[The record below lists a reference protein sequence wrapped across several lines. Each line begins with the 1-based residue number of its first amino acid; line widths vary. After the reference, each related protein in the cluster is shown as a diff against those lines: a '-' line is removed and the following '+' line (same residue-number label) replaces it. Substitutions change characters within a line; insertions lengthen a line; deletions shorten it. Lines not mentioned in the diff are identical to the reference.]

1 MEYEP
6 LQPYFLLASSI
17 TAGCKTFVDVGSNIG
32 AYSVLMSQVP
42 SLEKTV
48 AFEANQSAARE
59 MRANF
64 QLNSL
69 DVDVQ
74 TVAVSDQNGTLNFG
88 IVSRLAGN
96 SAIVDTSDNQSFR
109 EVEQVECVTL
119 DDALEGCSGPF
130 GIKIDVEGHEENV
143 LRGASTLLKNPCVVQ
158 VENFND
164 RLEFPEGYSKIA
176 RIGPD
181 WYYSNIESLQLRARD
196 LFEQA
201 SAMMIEA
208 NHERKSDAI
217 HAGDFAL
224 VVSGR
229 SYDVIKRIALKI
241 FGSRL

>member
-130 GIKIDVEGHEENV
+130 GIKIDVEGMELDV
-143 LRGASTLLKNPCVVQ
+143 LNGARET
-158 VENFND
+158 
-164 RLEFPEGYSKIA
+164 IA
-176 RIGPD
+176 RERPVLIVEILEDERRDDPD
-181 WYYSNIESLQLRARD
+181 VTREDVLD
-196 LFEQA
+196 
-201 SAMMIEA
+201 AMRSMNYE
-208 NHERKSDAI
+208 I
-217 HAGDFAL
+217 HTIDSRNFLGEPAG
-224 VVSGR
+224 
-229 SYDVIKRIALKI
+229 
-241 FGSRL
+241 